1 MGFSG
6 TNPDRPFAGR
16 SSASTM
22 DRVFER
28 AALWGLETE
37 YRDAFGHLRTVEPE
51 VLTRILEV
59 LAVGGEGTERML
71 PRTVVMRGHAD
82 QPLRLAAASGL
93 PLRWEIVSEHKIAEG
108 EGTSPLLV
116 LPGALQNGI
125 FRLCVTVTD
134 RQGSLAED
142 ACLIVCRDRA
152 YQGEQTAPRRMW
164 ALGVQLY
171 GVRSLGNWG
180 HGDFTDLAVLVDLA
194 GDLGAAGIGLNPL
207 HALFDDR
214 ASNASPYAPNSRLFL
229 SPLYIDVDAIPEFPG
244 LQAAGLEEEVERLRK
259 QDIVDYGGVANAK
272 MRALELAYEAFRQ
285 EGSMERRHAFGRFQ
299 QERGSTLVRFACFE
313 WLRRKFGH
321 PWWEWPQEWRKAEQP
336 TLDTLRRNEAASTGF
351 FEFVQW
357 VAHEQLD
364 RCRAKARER
373 GLPLGLY
380 LDIAVGVCSDG
391 FDAWCD
397 QDAVLSGMAVGAPPD
412 ILNTAGQNWGLAGFN
427 PAGLEDQQFEPF
439 RDMLQASMR
448 YAGAI
453 RLDHVLGLKRLYLIP
468 HGVPP
473 SQGAYIRFPFEAML
487 AVAALS
493 SVEHGCIVVGED
505 LGTIPEN
512 FREALADWGVWTYQ
526 VMLFERA
533 GDGAFFPPERY
544 RENALVSFGTHDVAT
559 FAGWS
564 GQHDLAVKRA
574 LGIDPGETSEQR
586 RGGLDALRHALR
598 QHGLETSDFWSV
610 ANYLADTPSRLL
622 VISMEDVLG
631 IRDQV
636 NLPGTTHEHPNWRQ
650 RLPISLEELKNHA
663 YLRSMADSMRAAG
676 RASPA

>member
-1 MGFSG
+1 
-6 TNPDRPFAGR
+6 
-16 SSASTM
+16 M

-28 AALWGLETE
+28 AALCGLEAE
-37 YRDAFGHLRTVEPE
+37 YRDAFGNLRTVDPE
-51 VLTRILEV
+51 VLTRILEA
-59 LAVGGEGTERML
+59 LGAGRSAADRML
-71 PRTVVMRGHAD
+71 PRSIVVHGAAD
-82 QPLRLAAASGL
+82 QPLRLANVEGL
-93 PLRWEIVSEHKIAEG
+93 PLRWEIFSEHKIAEG
-108 EGTSPLLV
+108 EGTSPLLT
-116 LPGALQNGI
+116 LPRALQNGI
-125 FRLCVTVTD
+125 FRLHVTVASPVGH
-134 RQGSLAED
+134 RAEE
-142 ACLIVCRDRA
+142 ACLVICRDGA
-152 YQGEQTAPRRMW
+152 YQGGETAPRRMW

-180 HGDFTDLAVLVDLA
+180 HGDFTDLAALVDLA
-194 GDLGAAGIGLNPL
+194 ADLGAAGVGLNPL

-214 ASNASPYAPNSRLFL
+214 ASDASPYAPNSRLFL
-229 SPLYIDVDAIPEFPG
+229 NPLYIDVGAVPEFPG
-244 LQAAGLEEEVERLRK
+244 LEAAGLEEEVERLRK

-272 MRALELAYEAFRQ
+272 TRALELAYEVFRG
-285 EGSMERRHAFGRFQ
+285 EGSMKRRRAFSRFRRA
-299 QERGSTLVRFACFE
+299 RGSTLVRFACFE

-321 PWWEWPQEWRKAEQP
+321 PWWKWPHEWRRAEQQ
-336 TLDTLRRNEAASTGF
+336 TLDSLRRSEAVSTGF

-364 RCRAKARER
+364 RCRAKARAR

-397 QDAVLSGMAVGAPPD
+397 QDAVLAGMAVGAPPD

-439 RDMLQASMR
+439 RHVLQASMR
-448 YAGAI
+448 YGGAI

-468 HGVPP
+468 YGVPA
-473 SQGAYIRFPFEAML
+473 SRGAYIRFPFEAML

-493 SVEHGCIVVGED
+493 SMEHACIVVGED

-512 FREALADWGVWTYQ
+512 FRETLADWGIWTYQ
-526 VMLFERA
+526 VMLFERSD
-533 GDGAFFPPERY
+533 DGSFFPPENY

-564 GQHDLAVKRA
+564 DQHDLAVKRA

-586 RGGLDALRHALR
+586 RGGLNALHHALR
-598 QHGLETSDFWSV
+598 QHGLETADFGSV
-610 ANYLADTPSRLL
+610 AKYLADTPSRLL

-636 NLPGTTHEHPNWRQ
+636 NLPGTTHEHPNWRH

-663 YLRSMADSMRAAG
+663 ALRSTADCMRSAG
-676 RASPA
+676 RDSRA